1 MLKKTRAIGLAS
13 AAALSLSVAACGTG
27 DGSSGGPGDQVTLQY
42 WLWDDL
48 QQPAYQACADAF
60 TEENPGITIEI
71 SQTAWNEYWQNLTT
85 QLASGSAPDVWTNQA
100 SYYPQF
106 VTNNQILDIQP
117 FVEADGIDTTQYVAG
132 LADIYVKDDAR
143 YGLPKDWDTIA
154 LVYNTQMLQDA
165 GIDAATMQDLTW
177 NPADGG
183 TFEEAIA
190 QLTIDSEGRN
200 GLDPDFDKENV
211 EVHGF
216 LPEWADGSQGQN
228 GWGNLAVSNGFTYVD
243 ETMWGTE
250 FSFDDPALAETM
262 TWYRDLIEKGYA
274 PSLDVQSTM
283 SRDTVMADGASAVTT
298 LGSWAINSYTAGD
311 TEFAFAP
318 LPVGPEGRKSAI
330 NGLSDAIWAGTEHP
344 EEAWEWVK
352 FLASP
357 DCQNIV
363 ADEGVV
369 FPALQESSER
379 ALAARE
385 ASGVD
390 VSVFTETAAA
400 DGGTFFLPVTEHGN
414 EISQIIQDAM
424 QSIALGQGEAG
435 PTLETANETV
445 NALFD

>member
-1 MLKKTRAIGLAS
+1 
-13 AAALSLSVAACGTG
+13 
-27 DGSSGGPGDQVTLQY
+27 
-42 WLWDDL
+42 
-48 QQPAYQACADAF
+48 
-60 TEENPGITIEI
+60 
-71 SQTAWNEYWQNLTT
+71 
-85 QLASGSAPDVWTNQA
+85 
-100 SYYPQF
+100 
-106 VTNNQILDIQP
+106 
-117 FVEADGIDTTQYVAG
+117 VAG

-200 GLDPDFDKENV
+200 GLDPDFDRENV

-228 GWGNLAVSNGFTYVD
+228 GWGNLAVSNGFTYLD

-283 SRDTVMADGASAVTT
+283 SRDTVMADGGGAVTT

-379 ALAARE
+379 ALAAWE

>member
-1 MLKKTRAIGLAS
+1 MRKNIRAIGLVS
-13 AAALSLSVAACGTG
+13 AAALTLSVAACGPG

-60 TEENPGITIEI
+60 TEENPGVAIEI

-106 VTNNQILDIQP
+106 VTNNQILDVQP

-165 GIDAATMQDLTW
+165 GIDPATMQELTW
-177 NPADGG
+177 NPTDGG

-190 QLTIDSEGRN
+190 KLTTDSEGRN

-228 GWGNLAVSNGFTYVD
+228 GWGNLAVSNGFTYLD

-250 FSFDDPALAETM
+250 FYFDDPALAETM
-262 TWYRDLIEKGYA
+262 TWYRELIEKGYA

-283 SRDTVMADGASAVTT
+283 SRDTVMADGGGALTT

-318 LPVGPEGRKSAI
+318 LPVGPEGRKSAV

-352 FLASP
+352 FLASA

-390 VSVFTETAAA
+390 VSVFTETATA
-400 DGGTFFLPVTEHGN
+400 DDETFFLPVTEHGN

-435 PTLETANETV
+435 PTLETANESV